1 MRLRLLPVFA
11 ALLTAG
17 LSLSAAADDIADQI
31 TEAQKAY
38 EKHDLT
44 ATLAALDTA
53 GRLLRQAKS
62 DSWQTL
68 LPAAPA
74 GWSAADAEV
83 TTVALESFGGGT
95 SVSRAYQKG
104 DATVTVA
111 YVAESPVIQAVGSVM
126 ANGQT
131 IAEDAKLLIIDGRK
145 VTYSKSDTSYTTMV
159 GKVLVSVK
167 GDGAD
172 DAALRAFLKAID
184 YAGLEKAGSG
194 S

>member
-1 MRLRLLPVFA
+1 MTLRLLPILGLA
-11 ALLTAG
+11 LTAG

-31 TEAQKAY
+31 TDAQKAY
-38 EKHDLT
+38 EKHDLSG
-44 ATLAALDTA
+44 TLAALETA
-53 GRLLRQAKS
+53 GRLLRQAKG
-62 DSWQTL
+62 DTWQAL

-74 GWSAADAEV
+74 GWTASDAEV

-111 YVAESPVIQAVGSVM
+111 YVAESPVIQAVGSAM

-145 VTYSKSDTSYTTMV
+145 VTYSKADTSYTTMV

-167 GDGAD
+167 GEGAD
-172 DAALRAFLKAID
+172 DAALRDFLKAID
-184 YAGLEKAGSG
+184 FSALEKAGTAG
-194 S
+194 